1 MLIQSW
7 VIYGF
12 TTRRT
17 YLVSVRFRGRQGRVY
32 YCRLSPQL
40 CINKMIAPLSAIFII
55 FRSFDYL
62 LAQFYTASNER
73 HLSDNS
79 PKRNISFLLWIPFS
93 SPFLCVPA
101 LLKLTSAT
109 LYFAKIYLD
118 FNVPK
123 FWPNACCSSSM
134 HHSLLAYNAVWPIS
148 KFNTC
153 LRTRDR
159 TIL

>member
-40 CINKMIAPLSAIFII
+40 CINKVIAPLSAIFII

-62 LAQFYTASNER
+62 LAQFYTACNER

-79 PKRNISFLLWIPFS
+79 PKNEYLLSVVDSFQQSLFVRTCPTKVDICHPLILQKYIWISMSRNFGQMLVAVVQCTIHYLHN
-93 SPFLCVPA
+93 A
-101 LLKLTSAT
+101 LMT
-109 LYFAKIYLD
+109 
-118 FNVPK
+118 
-123 FWPNACCSSSM
+123 
-134 HHSLLAYNAVWPIS
+134 H
-148 KFNTC
+148 
-153 LRTRDR
+153 
-159 TIL
+159 

>member
-17 YLVSVRFRGRQGRVY
+17 YLVSVRFRGRQG
-32 YCRLSPQL
+32 SPQL

-62 LAQFYTASNER
+62 LAQFYTARNER

-79 PKRNISFLLWIPFS
+79 PKKNISFLLWIPFS

-118 FNVPK
+118 FKMSRNFGQMLV
-123 FWPNACCSSSM
+123 AVVQCTI
-134 HHSLLAYNAVWPIS
+134 HYLHSALMTHS
-148 KFNTC
+148 KFYS
-153 LRTRDR
+153 
-159 TIL
+159 IL